1 MAQVGIF
8 FGSTTKMTDI
18 AGDVIKNKMEY
29 YGHLVNLY
37 DVKTMGLTFHQI
49 TKIWHLLREWFFLA
63 KTMQC
68 RDNWINYQ
76 SIIVLGLTYQKFLL
90 K

>member
-37 DVKTMGLTFHQI
+37 DVKKMGLTFHQI
-49 TKIWHLLREWFFLA
+49 TKIWHLLR
-63 KTMQC
+63 
-68 RDNWINYQ
+68 
-76 SIIVLGLTYQKFLL
+76 
-90 K
+90 